1 MPEGESGRTKA
12 IKHCTSKWPGPT
24 HATGS
29 DVVLGCAETYHGHL
43 CCPLASLPGSM
54 GTDERKPP
62 RGGGFHS
69 SIAWKSANGLEQR
82 ESRPGGLLHSQ
93 GSFGA
98 VRLGTLPCAHNFNL
112 ARWGGGEGS
121 WLDASAETAG
131 VTGSKQGTAL
141 RGEKQSLCSTATT
154 NGEELVAQAK
164 GIVEGRLQKHCCTH

>member
-112 ARWGGGEGS
+112 ARWGGGGGVVAGRFCRNSGS
-121 WLDASAETAG
+121 DREQTRDGPTRGKTKPLFNCNNQWRGTSRASE
-131 VTGSKQGTAL
+131 
-141 RGEKQSLCSTATT
+141 R
-154 NGEELVAQAK
+154 N
-164 GIVEGRLQKHCCTH
+164 R